1 MTKDTVVEFRDV
13 TFSYDR
19 AEALHQISL
28 TLRRGEIVGLLGPNG
43 AGKSTSI
50 KIMAGILSASA
61 GTVEVL
67 GRPMPHQA
75 AAVKERIGYVPET
88 PTLFESLTGEEFM
101 ELCGRLHGLDEPVL
115 QTRLTTILE
124 AFQLGADRL
133 GRIESYS
140 KGMRQKVLIG
150 AALLHNPELLLLDEP
165 LSGLDVHSALMVK
178 DLLAALAAEGKTVL
192 YSSHVLDVVE
202 RVCDRAIIIHRGRI
216 IAEGSVA
223 DLKKSAGRESL
234 EEVFRT
240 LTETGTLET
249 GVRSIVDA
257 LRG

>member
-1 MTKDTVVEFRDV
+1 
-13 TFSYDR
+13 
-19 AEALHQISL
+19 
-28 TLRRGEIVGLLGPNG
+28 
-43 AGKSTSI
+43 
-50 KIMAGILSASA
+50 
-61 GTVEVL
+61 
-67 GRPMPHQA
+67 MPHQA